1 VRKKVMSLDD
11 QNQIPVAMRLKY
23 SLINTPNTFK
33 YLALKYSLI
42 NTPNTFKYLAKCLIA
57 VIKGKPIY
65 KRVKYG
71 HKFIGFDGTEYEYV
85 KE

>member
-33 YLALKYSLI
+33 YLA
-42 NTPNTFKYLAKCLIA
+42 KCLIA

-65 KRVKYG
+65 RRVKYG